1 MCTKVGLKAQY
12 MHAHV
17 RRKITSKAPN
27 SDSPK
32 HAAKNGQ
39 GDLRVV
45 AVAPDGPAKESGI
58 RVCVFASL
66 SVTVAC
72 VGACV
77 CVWPSGHDNALS

>member
-1 MCTKVGLKAQY
+1 MCTKVGVRAQY
-12 MHAHV
+12 MHAHG

-45 AVAPDGPAKESGI
+45 AVAPDGPAKESGMC
-58 RVCVFASL
+58 VCVCL

-72 VGACV
+72 VGASV
-77 CVWPSGHDNALS
+77 CGPQGTTML

>member
-1 MCTKVGLKAQY
+1 MSTKVGSRAQY
-12 MHAHV
+12 MH
-17 RRKITSKAPN
+17 APN

-58 RVCVFASL
+58 RACVFACL

-72 VGACV
+72 VGGCV
-77 CVWPSGHDNALS
+77 CVWP